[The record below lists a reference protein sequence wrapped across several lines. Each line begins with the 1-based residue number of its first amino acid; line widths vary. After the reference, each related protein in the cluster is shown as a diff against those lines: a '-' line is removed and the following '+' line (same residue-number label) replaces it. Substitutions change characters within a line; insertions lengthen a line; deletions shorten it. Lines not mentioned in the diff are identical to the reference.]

1 MTEILK
7 KEKLISPNK
16 LPFLQAEIL
25 QIIFI
30 DLSLD
35 RKTTI
40 EDISKITDYKTDS
53 KILNDAI
60 KALNVKE
67 FLNGDLENGYSVP
80 EHRFD
85 LYKSIVEKNDYIHK
99 KYSNNILSLKYSNRK
114 RKTKLH
120 NQTKL
125 FNNNNHSNSTI
136 SQYNNGG
143 ICHRWYN
150 YLEDF
155 PYYLIEEKI
164 KEYDLNASSIIVE
177 PFAGSGTTNVSS
189 KMFNIKSYGFDANP
203 LMAFISEVKT
213 NWNIDLTTLKKEILR
228 VSKKFLNDIHN
239 FDTLKIDKDFLDK
252 MPKKELNQWLSLGL
266 QKEVL
271 LLKNHIKTVK
281 SKNIRNLL
289 LLAMS
294 RSALDASFVS
304 FCPGTT
310 FYPFKDKDE
319 FWDIFTDKVVD
330 IYNDLEKLQKLN
342 SDFKEVDIINDTCL
356 NASKYI
362 EKNSIDFLVTS
373 PPYPNDLEYTRQT
386 RLELYLLDFVENMN
400 DVQQIKRKMVK
411 GSTKLIYKDSN
422 SAEQIKEFKSVM
434 EISDLIHE
442 QTKDKNWGFDYPRM
456 VREYFGDM
464 YLCLKEFL
472 PLMKKDG
479 HFLLVVGDQTIK
491 GVYIPVCDI
500 LIEMAKKL
508 GYSDGEKELFRIRRS
523 TGHNIDLP
531 EEIVILKK

>member
-1 MTEILK
+1 MPEIVK
-7 KEKLISPNK
+7 EEKLISPNK
-16 LPFLQAEIL
+16 LPFLQSQIL
-25 QIIFI
+25 QILYIN
-30 DLSLD
+30 LSLNKQTNID
-35 RKTTI
+35 
-40 EDISKITDYKTDS
+40 EISKITDYKPES

-60 KALNVKE
+60 KALNTKK
-67 FLNGDLENGYSVP
+67 FIFGDIENGYEIP
-80 EHRFD
+80 KKRLN
-85 LYKSIVEKNDYIHK
+85 LYKTVVAKNDYVHK
-99 KYSNNILSLKYSNRK
+99 KYSENILSLEYSK
-114 RKTKLH
+114 RKKKNKLH
-120 NQTKL
+120 IQNSL
-125 FNNNNHSNSTI
+125 FNNNNHSNSVI

-164 KEYDLNASSIIVE
+164 KEYNLNESSIIVE

-213 NWNIDLTTLKKEILR
+213 NWDIDLIKFKKEIKR
-228 VSKKFLNDIHN
+228 IAKKFLNDIHN
-239 FDTLKIDKDFLDK
+239 FDNLNIDRDFLDK

-266 QKEVL
+266 QKEVV
-271 LLKNHIKTVK
+271 LLKTHINTI
-281 SKNIRNLL
+281 KNKGIRNLL
-289 LLAMS
+289 LLSMS
-294 RSALDASFVS
+294 RSAMDASFVA

-310 FYPFKDKDE
+310 FYPFRDKDE
-319 FWDIFTDKVVD
+319 FWDIFTDKVAD

-342 SDFKEVDIINDTCL
+342 TSFKDAEIINDTCL
-356 NASKYI
+356 NANKYLK
-362 EKNSIDFLVTS
+362 ENSIDFLVTS

-386 RLELYLLDFVENMN
+386 RLELYLLDFVENMD

-411 GSTKLIYKDSN
+411 GSTKLIYKESN
-422 SAEQIKEFKSVM
+422 SAIQVKNFKSVM
-434 EISDLIHE
+434 DISELIYE

-464 YLCLKEFL
+464 YLCLKEYL
-472 PLMKKDG
+472 PLMKKNG

-491 GVYIPVCDI
+491 GIYIPVCDI
-500 LIEMAKKL
+500 LIEMAEKL
-508 GYSDGEKELFRIRRS
+508 GYSEGTKELFRIRRS

>member
-1 MTEILK
+1 MIEILK
-7 KEKLISPNK
+7 EEKLISPNK
-16 LPFLQAEIL
+16 LPFLQAQIL
-25 QIIFI
+25 QILYINI
-30 DLSLD
+30 SLSKETD
-35 RKTTI
+35 IK
-40 EDISKITDYKTDS
+40 EISKITDYKPES

-60 KALNVKE
+60 KALNTKKFIV
-67 FLNGDLENGYSVP
+67 GDLENGYKIP
-80 EHRFD
+80 EERLS
-85 LYKSIVEKNDYIHK
+85 LYKNVIEKNDYIHK
-99 KYSNNILSLKYSNRK
+99 KYSENILSLKYSKRK
-114 RKTKLH
+114 RKNNLH
-120 NQTKL
+120 IQSSL
-125 FNNNNHSNSTI
+125 FENNNHSNSII

-164 KEYDLNASSIIVE
+164 KEYNLNESSIIVE

-189 KMFNIKSYGFDANP
+189 KLFNIKSYGFDANP

-213 NWNIDLTTLKKEILR
+213 NWDIDLKQLKKEVIR
-228 VSKKFLNDIHN
+228 ISKKFLNDIHN
-239 FDTLKIDKDFLDK
+239 FDSLNIDRDFLDK

-266 QKEVL
+266 QKEVV
-271 LLKNHIKTVK
+271 LLKNHINTIKTK
-281 SKNIRNLL
+281 SIRNLL

-310 FYPFKDKDE
+310 FYPFRVKDE

-330 IYNDLEKLQKLN
+330 IYNDLEKLQNLN

-356 NASKYI
+356 NANKYI
-362 EKNSIDFLVTS
+362 KKNSIDFLITS

-386 RLELYLLDFVENMN
+386 RLELYLLDFVENMD

-422 SAEQIKEFKSVM
+422 SAEQIKTFKSVIK
-434 EISDLIHE
+434 ISDLIYE

-472 PLMKKDG
+472 PLMKQDG

-508 GYSDGEKELFRIRRS
+508 GYSEGKKELFRIRRS